1 MDSRV
6 SDFSLTIER
15 PIALAS
21 TLEVVLLRQALAAN
35 PASIPLRAKLAFL
48 LFIQDQFDEAIDLY
62 SQLLEQS
69 PQAGW
74 AVMLA
79 ECHISKETPEAD
91 AEAGRLARLAAALA
105 VDDHGRAEAL
115 AALGKVLIRQG
126 RHDEARA
133 TLLAGLEANPKNT
146 NVYKRL
152 ATLDLNAGAPEE
164 VLDTA
169 DQLLGKGVGHARLLA
184 ARALAFADQGAFD
197 KARDAVGLDR
207 FLHRETLSPPEGW
220 PDIAAFNAAVRAEL
234 TSHPDLR
241 YDRYGTASHKT
252 WRIDRPA
259 FSSSVAIPA
268 LQQQIRRAVIDQV
281 ARLDAQDS
289 PWTKARPADGI
300 LHNWCVLTDAEGY
313 EEWHVHQGGWM
324 SGVYYVDVPAA
335 VSSGSGREGCI
346 AFGLPENLVGDEAS
360 RAFGETLV
368 RPESGLLLLFPSH
381 SYHRTFPHGSD
392 DRRICLAFDIQPG

>member
-1 MDSRV
+1 MESRV
-6 SDFSLTIER
+6 PDFTLTIER

-21 TLEVVLLRQALAAN
+21 SLEVVLLRQAVAAN
-35 PASIPLRAKLAFL
+35 PASIPLRAKLALF

-62 SQLLEQS
+62 GQLLKDA
-69 PQAGW
+69 PRANW
-74 AVMLA
+74 AIMLA

-91 AEAGRLARLAAALA
+91 GIAERFAEQAATLA
-105 VDDHGRAEAL
+105 VDDYDRAEAL
-115 AALGKVLIRQG
+115 AALGKVLVRQG
-126 RHDEARA
+126 RLEQARA
-133 TLLAGLEANPKNT
+133 ALMAGLDANPGNT

-152 ATLDLNAGAPEE
+152 ATLDLNAGAPD
-164 VLDTA
+164 VALDTA
-169 DQLLGKGVGHARLLA
+169 DQLLGRGVGHARLLA
-184 ARALAFADQGAFD
+184 ARALAFASKGAFER
-197 KARDAVGLDR
+197 ARDAVGLDR
-207 FLHRETLSPPEGW
+207 FLYREILSPPEGW

-234 TSHPDLR
+234 TRHPDLR
-241 YDRYGTASHKT
+241 FDRYGTASHKT

-281 ARLDAQDS
+281 ARLDTHDS

-300 LHNWCVLTDAEGY
+300 LHNWCVLTDADGY

-335 VSSGSGREGCI
+335 VTSGSGREGCI
-346 AFGLPENLVGDEAS
+346 AFGLPEGLVGEEAS